1 MRPPRCHVYGT
12 IEISIA
18 NKPSA
23 AKTSLS
29 KLGKCWIFFAVI
41 FTYFYLHLL
50 NSVDSNALTARRA
63 WAWILLGCFCVEVA
77 CSARILWCPPTVQLG
92 DSKVSVDVNGSGSI
106 LPRIHQNLGIWWVN
120 FQRPRN
126 QFIAAVATFPFMVW
140 NVGCA
145 AWKHQKKKKVFH
157 SFFFLGRFC
166 PRCIY
171 GATWMTV
178 QSDRTCH
185 SLRKYYS
192 FLLWQNKTQNSA
204 TMFSIFY
211 TPCIPCVSTLIAML
225 YSKYAKAAFQIILDV
240 LLRQQVTFGDFLA
253 WHLLLFGTVAIETLT
268 LSCRGAPF
276 GIQSATLTLL
286 YLLEA
291 HKKKH
296 LSYFSCIYGTSYVCL
311 YHSAIL
317 HATANEANAG
327 VWIRRQ
333 AWGCRAHWSCEGT
346 WTVTS

>member
-145 AWKHQKKKKVFH
+145 AWKHQKKKKKVFH
-157 SFFFLGRFC
+157 SFFSWGVFVRGAFMGQPGWQFKVTEPVTLFENTIPSYCDKTKPKIVPPCSPFFIHHAFL
-166 PRCIY
+166 
-171 GATWMTV
+171 V
-178 QSDRTCH
+178 
-185 SLRKYYS
+185 
-192 FLLWQNKTQNSA
+192 FL
-204 TMFSIFY
+204 
-211 TPCIPCVSTLIAML
+211 
-225 YSKYAKAAFQIILDV
+225 
-240 LLRQQVTFGDFLA
+240 
-253 WHLLLFGTVAIETLT
+253 HLLLCYTPKTPKQRF
-268 LSCRGAPF
+268 
-276 GIQSATLTLL
+276 
-286 YLLEA
+286 
-291 HKKKH
+291 K
-296 LSYFSCIYGTSYVCL
+296 
-311 YHSAIL
+311 
-317 HATANEANAG
+317 
-327 VWIRRQ
+327 
-333 AWGCRAHWSCEGT
+333 
-346 WTVTS
+346 